1 MEILWDNENWA
12 QHAHR
17 LNYIYVVYIYIN
29 FMILSRA
36 LITWLDMFDNKKIES
51 NTSLYFYLILAVVLT
66 LTLVLRFV
74 IRHIRT
80 V

>member
-1 MEILWDNENWA
+1 
-12 QHAHR
+12 
-17 LNYIYVVYIYIN
+17 
-29 FMILSRA
+29 MILSRA
-36 LITWLDMFDNKKIES
+36 HITWLDMFDNKKIES